1 MCKYKSGLL
10 VSFIS
15 CSRNLQT
22 TLSVD
27 KLYPCSSHVF
37 MAFERKVVT
46 FMHNNIKVCGFG
58 ILRKITVSY
67 KKHFSLLRLYNFL
80 LSPLYSVLNL
90 MIWNFSLSFRY
101 NWSFFF
107 PCSIKENFIIAIVCP
122 GELKCAPVIFF
133 RSFVLA

>member
-15 CSRNLQT
+15 CSSNLQT
-22 TLSVD
+22 TLSVEKTLSVD

-67 KKHFSLLRLYNFL
+67 KN
-80 LSPLYSVLNL
+80 
-90 MIWNFSLSFRY
+90 I
-101 NWSFFF
+101 
-107 PCSIKENFIIAIVCP
+107 
-122 GELKCAPVIFF
+122 
-133 RSFVLA
+133 LAF